1 MGKRYSTLNYMES
14 YKSSFFPTHC
24 KLTQT
29 STKSPDGPPSY
40 IIEKYGISAFTGK
53 KINVIAFLDHF
64 LHLFKFLVFHEA
76 TFWIRGFG
84 KIPYF
89 SKNHKEK
96 CHTYVR
102 RYAFISGLYNG
113 LILFFYMQK
122 NFIEYRGPFGDRWGT

>member
-1 MGKRYSTLNYMES
+1 MES
-14 YKSSFFPTHC
+14 QLS
-24 KLTQT
+24 L
-29 STKSPDGPPSY
+29 
-40 IIEKYGISAFTGK
+40 EK

-113 LILFFYMQK
+113 LNMIFTWKRTSLSIWDLLGADGDLILCIQPSAIDTSRIRFMK
-122 NFIEYRGPFGDRWGT
+122 